1 MSLAGVS
8 CACASDGSFRSV
20 TIGSWAQGPRDE
32 LLTS

>member
-1 MSLAGVS
+1 MVLSEVS
-8 CACASDGSFRSV
+8 CSGTAVGSFRSV

>member
-1 MSLAGVS
+1 MSLSGVS
-8 CACASDGSFRSV
+8 CSSTSDGSFRSV